1 MGGGHQQL
9 RFVRKQ
15 IGEPLCPI
23 DSIDRRVDRSDWA
36 SFVSRGTR
44 EREGGGGRD
53 ALESLSRGFEGAGEA
68 S

>member
-1 MGGGHQQL
+1 MEGEGTEQL

-23 DSIDRRVDRSDWA
+23 DSIDRRVDRSDWGFLRLVR
-36 SFVSRGTR
+36 SD
-44 EREGGGGRD
+44 EGG
-53 ALESLSRGFEGAGEA
+53 SRCREGAGEA